1 MKKIDKQ
8 TNKQT
13 NIQPHEMSY
22 HEGFLSLQPF
32 KMFSPTLETIGDR
45 ESGFVWG
52 KENWEM
58 DATSKEGAGGQ
69 ITHSS

>member
-1 MKKIDKQ
+1 
-8 TNKQT
+8 
-13 NIQPHEMSY
+13 MSY